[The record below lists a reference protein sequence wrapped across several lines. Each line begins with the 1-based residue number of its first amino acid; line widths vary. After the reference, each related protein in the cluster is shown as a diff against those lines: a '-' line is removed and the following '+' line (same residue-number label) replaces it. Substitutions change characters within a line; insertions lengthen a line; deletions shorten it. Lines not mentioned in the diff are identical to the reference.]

1 MTLGTRLQGK
11 TAMVTAAAQGI
22 GHATA
27 LAMAREGAVVY
38 ASDVNPKVMD
48 AFAGQ
53 ANIHPGVLDVL
64 KAETVTAYVAALP
77 QLDVLFNCAG
87 WVHQGNIFECDDQAW
102 DFSFELNVKAMY
114 RVTKAAL
121 PKLIDAKARGGGSI
135 INMSSVVSSIKGLP
149 RRFAYGASKAAVIG
163 LTKSVACDFV
173 KDGVRCNAI
182 CPGTVDTPSLGDRIN
197 AFADPAQARKDF
209 IARQPMGRLAT
220 AEEIAPLVVFLASD
234 ESHFV
239 TGNAYAIDGGI
250 TI

>member
-1 MTLGTRLQGK
+1 MRLQGK

-27 LAMAREGAVVY
+27 LAMAREGATVY
-38 ASDVNPKVMD
+38 ASDANPKVMD
-48 AFAGQ
+48 AFRGV
-53 ANIHPGVLDVL
+53 ANVHPGVLDVL
-64 KAETVTAYVAALP
+64 KADDISAYVSALP

-87 WVHQGNIFECDDQAW
+87 WVHQGDIFECDEQAW

-121 PKLIDAKARGGGSI
+121 PKLIEAKARGGASI
-135 INMSSVVSSIKGLP
+135 VNMSSVVSSIKGLP

-163 LTKSVACDFV
+163 LTKSIACDFV

-182 CPGTVDTPSLGDRIN
+182 CPGTVDTPSLGERIN
-197 AFADPAQARKDF
+197 AFADPVQARKDF

-220 AEEIAPLVVFLASD
+220 ADEIAPLVVFLASN

-239 TGNAYAIDGGI
+239 TGNAYSIDGGI